1 MRFPGGAWE
10 REAGTEAFEVAG
22 LTRDR
27 LKTVSQP
34 VVALY
39 DEHTP
44 FAATRD
50 FLADELS
57 DCRVDVVPQAKH
69 MAPLENSQEFILRV
83 RTHLCRMAELDVT
96 A

>member
-1 MRFPGGAWE
+1 MGQL
-10 REAGTEAFEVAG
+10 AGTSAGVEAFEVAG
-22 LTRDR
+22 LTESAIRGV
-27 LKTVSQP
+27 KQP

-50 FLADELS
+50 FLQQSLS
-57 DCRVDVVPQAKH
+57 NCVVDTVPLAKH
-69 MAPLENSQEFILRV
+69 LAPVENSQEFVARV
-83 RTHLCRMAELDVT
+83 NRHLCRLANLDVT